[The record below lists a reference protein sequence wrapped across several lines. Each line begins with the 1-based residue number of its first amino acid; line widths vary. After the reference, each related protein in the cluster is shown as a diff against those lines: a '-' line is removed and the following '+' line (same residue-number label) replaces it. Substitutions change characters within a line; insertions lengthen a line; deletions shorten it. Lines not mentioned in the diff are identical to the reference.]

1 MRKILIGLFLL
12 SSISA
17 FAQVKRDKFLEKY
30 AGNLKITYQRTID
43 MEKED
48 TRYSV
53 FLSFQNDKYKTLTD
67 IKVIGLYSV
76 ADIEAITKD
85 MKNVFKQMFSG
96 EKTNMDWTR
105 EKYKM
110 TLYDFTTSM
119 YFAEAKGTGG
129 YTIMPK
135 RAVSDFI
142 EIISTIDFGK
152 ETLLPAKTIDELVP

>member
-1 MRKILIGLFLL
+1 MRKILIGLFVLL
-12 SSISA
+12 SFSVS
-17 FAQVKRDKFLEKY
+17 AQVKRDKFLEKY
-30 AGNLKITYQRTID
+30 AGNLKITYQKITD
-43 MEKED
+43 MDNDKI
-48 TRYSV
+48 TYSV
-53 FLSFQNDKYKTLTD
+53 YLSFQNDKYKTLTD

-110 TLYDFTTSM
+110 TLYDFTTNM

-152 ETLLPAKTIDELVP
+152 DILLPSKTIDELIP

>member
-1 MRKILIGLFLL
+1 MKKILLGLLVLL
-12 SSISA
+12 SISVS
-17 FAQVKRDKFLEKY
+17 AQVKRDKFLEKY

-43 MEKED
+43 LEKED

-76 ADIEAITKD
+76 ADIEACVKD
-85 MKNVFKQMFSG
+85 MKSVFKQMFSG

-105 EKYKM
+105 DKYKI

-119 YFAEAKGTGG
+119 YFAEAKSGG

-135 RAVSDFI
+135 RAVADFI

-152 ETLLPAKTIDELVP
+152 EVLLPAKTIDELVP